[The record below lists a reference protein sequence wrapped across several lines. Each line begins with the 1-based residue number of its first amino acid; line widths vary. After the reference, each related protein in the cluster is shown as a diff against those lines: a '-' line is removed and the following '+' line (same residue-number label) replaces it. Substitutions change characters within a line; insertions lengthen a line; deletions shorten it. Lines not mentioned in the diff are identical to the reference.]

1 MRLVSQR
8 QRSLA
13 FYQSLPSYT
22 QEWEKIGSILD
33 ANLSISVLAWDD
45 LNRGRD
51 GQPKKPSGAKGMSA
65 EQVVRFAVVKMKE
78 RLGYRDLQARVAD
91 SICLRAFCLVDYQNV
106 PAFTTLQENI
116 KKISAATWS
125 AINAAVVQ
133 YACTQGVEDGQ
144 CIRIDTTAVK
154 TNVHHPTDSHQLWDG
169 TRVLARILQ
178 RIEGDFE
185 QLRRAFHDHRRAAK
199 GLFYRIHNT
208 RGEDNKKPLYKRL
221 IAYTE
226 KTVGYARAAREALRP
241 EQCGS
246 LDEMLAAAGYVSEL
260 ERFIP
265 LVEQVIDQSRRRIL
279 LGEKVPANEKI
290 VSIFEPH
297 TDIIKKG
304 QREIVYG
311 HKVLLT
317 GGRSNLITDCA
328 VERGNPADAAQ
339 FVPAVGRQ
347 EKHFGQCP
355 KRVATDAGFASAAN
369 AREARDRGVEELM
382 FACARKKDDPQNS
395 HDSKVYKSLRKW
407 RSGIE
412 GVISATKR
420 AFGLNRCTWSGF
432 ESFKAYVQLAVFA
445 FNLQTLAR
453 HLLA

>member
-8 QRSLA
+8 QRSLS

-33 ANLSISVLAWDD
+33 ASPLINALAWSD
-45 LNRGRD
+45 LNKGCG
-51 GQPKKPSGAKGMSA
+51 GQPKKATGAKGMSA

-78 RLGYRDLQARVAD
+78 RLSYRDLKDRVAD
-91 SICLRAFCLVDYQNV
+91 SICLRAFCLVDYEDV

-116 KKISAATWS
+116 KKISAATWG

-133 YACTQGVEDGQ
+133 YACAQGVEDGE
-144 CIRIDTTAVK
+144 CVRIDTTAVK
-154 TNVHHPTDSHQLWDG
+154 ANIHHPTDSHLLWDG
-169 TRVLARILQ
+169 NRVLARILQ
-178 RIEGDFE
+178 RIESEFE
-185 QLRRAFHDHRRAAK
+185 RLRRSFHDHRRAAK
-199 GLFYRIHNT
+199 RLFYRIHNT
-208 RGEDNKKPLYKRL
+208 QGEDNKKPLYKRL

-226 KTVGYARAAREALRP
+226 KTLGYARAAQEALQP
-241 EQCGS
+241 AQCAS
-246 LDEMLAAAGYVSEL
+246 LEETFAAAGYVSEL
-260 ERFIP
+260 EQFIP
-265 LVEQVIDQSRRRIL
+265 LVERVIDQSRRRVL

-304 QREIVYG
+304 QREITYG
-311 HKVLLT
+311 HKVLLS

-328 VERGNPADAAQ
+328 IERGNPADAIQ
-339 FVPAVGRQ
+339 FVPAIGRQ
-347 EKHFGQCP
+347 EQQFGKCP
-355 KRVATDAGFASAAN
+355 GQVATDAGFASQAN
-369 AREARDRGVEELM
+369 AREARDRGVEDLM
-382 FACARKKDDPQNS
+382 FACARKKDDPENS

-407 RSGIE
+407 RAGIE
-412 GVISATKR
+412 GIISATKR

>member
-8 QRSLA
+8 QRSLV

-22 QEWEKIGSILD
+22 QEWEKIALILD
-33 ANLSISVLAWDD
+33 ASPSINALAWSD
-45 LNRGRD
+45 LHTDRG
-51 GQPKKPSGAKGMSA
+51 GQPKKATGAKGMSA
-65 EQVVRFAVVKMKE
+65 EQVIRFAVVKIKE
-78 RLGYRDLQARVAD
+78 RLSYRDLKDRVAD
-91 SICLRAFCLVDYQNV
+91 SICLRAFCLVDYDDV

-116 KKISAATWS
+116 KKIRAATWK

-133 YACTQGVEDGQ
+133 YACDQGVEDGE
-144 CIRIDTTAVK
+144 CVRIDTTAVK
-154 TNVHHPTDSHQLWDG
+154 TNIHHPTDSHQLWDG
-169 TRVLARILQ
+169 NRVLARILQ

-185 QLRRAFHDHRRAAK
+185 RLYGAFHNHHRATKR
-199 GLFYRIHNT
+199 LFYRIHNT

-226 KTVGYARAAREALRP
+226 KTVGYARVAREALRP
-241 EQCGS
+241 ERCAS
-246 LDEMLAAAGYVSEL
+246 FEEILIAAGYVSEL
-260 ERFIP
+260 DRFIP
-265 LVEQVIDQSRRRIL
+265 LVEQVIDQSRRRVL

-304 QREIVYG
+304 QREIIYG

-328 VERGNPADAAQ
+328 IEPGNPADAVQ
-339 FVPAVGRQ
+339 FIPAIGRQ
-347 EKHFGQCP
+347 EQQFGQCP
-355 KRVATDAGFASAAN
+355 RQVATDAGFASAAN
-369 AREARDRGVEELM
+369 AREARDKGVENLM
-382 FACARKKDDPQNS
+382 FACARKKDAPENN
-395 HDSKVYKSLRKW
+395 HDSKVYKRLRKW

-420 AFGLNRCTWSGF
+420 AFGLDRCTWSGF
-432 ESFKAYVQLAVFA
+432 ESFKAYVQIAVLA